1 MRVGGTRKLW
11 GDFTHGEP
19 DLLTAW
25 TTARTTAG
33 VSCRFHDLRHTVVTR
48 LLESVQPFGVI
59 PDIMGWSPGTT
70 VRMIKRYGHIGSV
83 ARRTAMAALEA
94 AG

>member
-1 MRVGGTRKLW
+1 VYELTLPPRSDGGQL
-11 GDFTHGEP
+11 E
-19 DLLTAW
+19 
-25 TTARTTAG
+25 
-33 VSCRFHDLRHTVVTR
+33 SCRFHDLRHTVVTR
-48 LLESVQPFGVI
+48 LLESGQPFGVI
-59 PDIMGWSPGTT
+59 PDIMGWSPATT